1 MIPNQLKTKSNRR
14 SFFKSAG
21 IAGLGAA
28 ATAATVAVS
37 TRTPLMA
44 QQSIGHFRFDTPP
57 QIFTAALIAE
67 DLATTFYY
75 NGLVGGAIQDPSLAG
90 PGGTATNVTSAGNV
104 GNVNYIQA
112 ALSEEIAHANLL
124 RSLLGGTSAATDPIQ
139 NFYLPTGSFDTAPAF
154 LALLDTLEKAFIGAY
169 LLAVKSFA
177 YMSALLNGN
186 SVAGYM
192 LNGAA
197 YNSSQVQYYGEVA
210 ASILGVEA
218 EHRVLGRVISNSNPA
233 NNYCYEQNDGLDAV
247 YNGPTSAVAAL
258 TPFLAPGKGLT
269 EYSFAEALKN
279 QASVS
284 LPCSGGPPP
293 A

>member
-1 MIPNQLKTKSNRR
+1 M
-14 SFFKSAG
+14 
-21 IAGLGAA
+21 
-28 ATAATVAVS
+28 S
-37 TRTPLMA
+37 TRTPLTA
-44 QQSIGHFRFDTPP
+44 QQPIGHFRFDTPP

-75 NGLVGGAIQDPSLAG
+75 NGLVGMAIQDPSLAG
-90 PGGTATNVTSAGNV
+90 PGGTATNITAAGNA

-124 RSLLGGTSAATDPIQ
+124 RSLLAGTSAANDPVQ
-139 NFYLPTGSFDTAPAF
+139 TFYFPTGSFDTAPAF
-154 LALLDTLEKAFIGAY
+154 LTLLDTLEKAFIGAY

-177 YMSALLNGN
+177 YMSALLNGG
-186 SVAGYM
+186 SVAGYT
-192 LNGAA
+192 LNGVA
-197 YNSSQVQYYGEVA
+197 YNSSQVEYYGEVA
-210 ASILGVEA
+210 ASIMGVEA

-258 TPFLAPGKGLT
+258 TPFLAAGSGLT
-269 EYSFAEALKN
+269 SYSFATALAN

-284 LPCSGGPPP
+284 LPCTGTVPPQ
-293 A
+293 

>member
-1 MIPNQLKTKSNRR
+1 
-14 SFFKSAG
+14 
-21 IAGLGAA
+21 
-28 ATAATVAVS
+28 
-37 TRTPLMA
+37 MA
-44 QQSIGHFRFDTPP
+44 QQPIGHFRFDTPP
-57 QIFTAALIAE
+57 EIFTAALIAE

-75 NGLVGGAIQDPSLAG
+75 NGLVGTAIQDPSLAG
-90 PGGTATNVTSAGNV
+90 PGGTATNVTSAGNA

-124 RSLLGGTSAATDPIQ
+124 RSLLAGTSAADDPVQ
-139 NFYLPTGSFDTAPAF
+139 TFYLPTGSFDTAPAF

-177 YMSALLNGN
+177 YMGVLLNGN
-186 SVAGYM
+186 AVAGYT
-192 LNGAA
+192 LSGSA
-197 YNSSQVQYYGEVA
+197 YNSSQVEYYGEVA

-258 TPFLAPGKGLT
+258 TPFLAPGSGLT
-269 EYSFAEALKN
+269 AYSLAAALKN

-284 LPCSGGPPP
+284 LPCSGGLPP